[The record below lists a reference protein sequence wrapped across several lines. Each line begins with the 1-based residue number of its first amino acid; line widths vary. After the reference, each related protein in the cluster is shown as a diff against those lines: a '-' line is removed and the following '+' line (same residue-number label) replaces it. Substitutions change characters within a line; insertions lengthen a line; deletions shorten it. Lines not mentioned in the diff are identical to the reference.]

1 MIRRH
6 PIQLYGAAVLEQ
18 PAATV
23 GVFGTMELIDLLGD
37 MFETMYASKGVG
49 LAAPQIGISK
59 RIAVIDVSRKDPPDP
74 SQQLVLINPVVI
86 HVDNAMD
93 YSEEGCLSLPGFFSP
108 VGRPSIVTIRA
119 QNWQGEA
126 TEATGSGLL
135 ARAIL
140 HEIDHLDGKL
150 FIEHCSPLRREI
162 IQSKIRRR
170 RRLGQWATA

>member
-1 MIRRH
+1 MKRH
-6 PIQLYGAAVLEQ
+6 PIQLYGAPVLEK
-18 PAATV
+18 PAAPV
-23 GVFGTMELIDLLGD
+23 GVFGTPELVELIGD

-59 RIAVIDVSRKDPPDP
+59 RIAVIDVSRLDPPDP
-74 SQQLVLINPVVI
+74 NQQLVLINPVII
-86 HVDNAMD
+86 HVDPSMHYED
-93 YSEEGCLSLPGFFSP
+93 EGCLSLPGFFSA

-135 ARAIL
+135 ARAIQ

-150 FIEHCSPLRREI
+150 FIEHVSSLRRETI
-162 IQSKIRRR
+162 RSKIRRR
-170 RRLGQWATA
+170 RKLGMWTAA